1 VAVFIA
7 AGQAEATLG
16 ESAASVES
24 DRRALSAAQRSLE
37 VRDGYTVQELR
48 SDAVDIREY
57 VSPSGV
63 VFGIAWNGLTHPDL
77 TQLLG
82 SYSSEFQNAMKKTPR
97 TPGHRRLQVK
107 TDRIVVERWG
117 HMRDLRGRAYIPAL
131 IPPGVDVDG
140 IK

>member
-1 VAVFIA
+1 
-7 AGQAEATLG
+7 
-16 ESAASVES
+16 VES